1 MPYIVVQYYGPNYLN
16 AEVGNPRPAS
26 CLHSSNNNNNSN
38 NIPAIVAVLN
48 ESVIR
53 GQPTC

>member
-1 MPYIVVQYYGPNYLN
+1 MEADDPLFHLLKGAAQRRGKQN
-16 AEVGNPRPAS
+16 S
-26 CLHSSNNNNNSN
+26 SSNNNNNSN

>member
-26 CLHSSNNNNNSN
+26 CLHSSNNNNNN
-38 NIPAIVAVLN
+38 TVVNPQVNAYM
-48 ESVIR
+48 
-53 GQPTC
+53 